1 VVYGPSGISQT
12 LLGHWLGLRQPQI
25 SRIETGPPIRDL
37 DTLVYW
43 ARVLRIPP
51 ELLWFRFPGEKHQ
64 LAAVE
69 PASGNLTMSSSN
81 RVLEAPAEIMAR
93 RAELQVSSLTGEL
106 VAGLERF
113 LADLPDRYETTGPL
127 ILAPEVVGARRL
139 VQQLLARNQRLK
151 QRARLF
157 ELAGQLSGQL
167 SYMAV
172 NLGNFGVAQAYGAE
186 AFELAR
192 FIEQDEL
199 SAWIRGTQSLAAYC
213 TGDHKRA
220 LDLAQDGQ
228 CYAKGGVQAVRLA
241 VNGEARAL
249 GKLHDRRSAADAVA
263 RAYRVLERFPPAG
276 GMTPCI
282 SFSIY
287 SEARTASNA
296 ATTYLAL
303 GQTKQ
308 VLDYAQ
314 RAQEIIDTSPSQWSY
329 ALIRLDMAMAL
340 LNPEH
345 PEPEG
350 ASALEVQAVAAARHL
365 RIESIQQRTRELVAA
380 LRSWRHLP
388 TVADFLD
395 DVSSWLATKWYGSAV
410 P

>member
-1 VVYGPSGISQT
+1 
-12 LLGHWLGLRQPQI
+12 
-25 SRIETGPPIRDL
+25 
-37 DTLVYW
+37 
-43 ARVLRIPP
+43 
-51 ELLWFRFPGEKHQ
+51 
-64 LAAVE
+64 
-69 PASGNLTMSSSN
+69 MSSSN
-81 RVLEAPAEIMAR
+81 RVLEAPAGIVAR

-106 VAGLERF
+106 VAELERF

-127 ILAPEVVGARRL
+127 ILAPELVDARRL

-172 NLGNFGVAQAYGAE
+172 NLGNFSVAQAYGAE

-192 FIEQDEL
+192 FIGHDEL
-199 SAWIRGTQSLAAYC
+199 SAWIRGTQSLAAYY
-213 TGDHKRA
+213 TGNHQRA

-228 CYAKGGVQAVRLA
+228 CYAKGGLQAVRLA

-249 GKLHDRRSAADAVA
+249 GKLQDQRGAAVA
-263 RAYRVLERFPPAG
+263 V
-276 GMTPCI
+276 T
-282 SFSIY
+282 S
-287 SEARTASNA
+287 ARTASNA
-296 ATTYLAL
+296 ATAYLAL

-314 RAQEIIDTSPSQWSY
+314 RAREIVDASPSQWSY

-340 LNPEH
+340 LNLEH

-350 ASALEVQAVAAARHL
+350 ASALGAEAVAAARHL

-388 TVADFLD
+388 TVANFLD
-395 DVSSWLATKWYGSAV
+395 DASSWLATKWYGTAA